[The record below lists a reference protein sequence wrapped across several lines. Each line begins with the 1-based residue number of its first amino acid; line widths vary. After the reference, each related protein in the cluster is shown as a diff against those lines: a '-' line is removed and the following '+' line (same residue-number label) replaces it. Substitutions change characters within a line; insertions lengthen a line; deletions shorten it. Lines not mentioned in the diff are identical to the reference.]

1 MKNVLVFLSVFFM
14 MFFASCSDD
23 ASDSDTGGSSLTGSS
38 SHNTGKNCLGC
49 HLFKAAGSV
58 YSKSLTSIYSGTVNK
73 LSTGANGTGTV
84 LASLNSDNTGNYY
97 ANNSINFG
105 TGIYF
110 CVTGTGGT
118 VKHLWSAITNGASN
132 SYHIGPVTSKIV
144 GRIEG
149 CEAALRTNNPAMQ
162 NKFI

>member
-58 YSKSLTSIYSGTVNK
+58 YSKSLTSIYSGTVIK

-84 LASLNSDNTGNYY
+84 LATLNSDNTGNYY
-97 ANNSINFG
+97 TNSSISFG
-105 TGIYF
+105 TGIY
-110 CVTGTGGT
+110 VSITGTGGT
-118 VKHLWSAITNGASN
+118 VKYMSSAVTNGACN
-132 SYHIGPVTSKIV
+132 SYHIGSVTSKIV

-162 NKFI
+162 NIFI